1 MKRKKNEANEEINEN
16 KIPDGSISASSD
28 SKAATQ
34 PAAIDPDGVPVVEP
48 EPVAEEPE
56 AAAESVAEASEAL
69 TESVAEASEAV
80 AESVATE
87 SVDEAVADI
96 TSDDAVEEAPVVEV
110 VDSLEAAESEG
121 IIDSVA
127 HADTAVEA
135 AEETADVPTEEP
147 AESGNAEET
156 ADEASVAVD
165 DAEADAVVDEAKAD
179 AEADADE
186 ITETSDEEI
195 TSEAKLESIEPAQDW
210 DIDEPI
216 PMALGAHEVH
226 NIIDSEDPDAPIF
239 QETSTRRSDATL
251 TSKGKKVNWK
261 PRMFLVVMAVVSVI
275 ILVWSVFSL
284 GNLNERLASPLTVGN
299 QDVSNAEFSFMY
311 HYVLL
316 ENGVD
321 IFKDKTASM
330 LAAPGEN
337 GFPTYRDYFLDAT
350 AKEIQTV
357 YMLYDDAV
365 AHGYSIKQDHIDRAK
380 AYIDW
385 LKGKADA
392 IHVDLDTYIKGTFG
406 PYVSKD
412 LILQVL
418 PKVYFTEDYAGNEK
432 LEELK
437 ATEAQAEQAYQ
448 DARNSYDLVSFR
460 LIRITF
466 EAREESYVK
475 TANIHAQQ
483 IVEATNHDQSKFES
497 VAAPHFSGEMKQR
510 LLIPDSTLHRRVR
523 YSEVEENEWR
533 NWLFDTER
541 QPGDCEIFKDDYGF
555 PIIFC
560 FVERVRQDEPLRN
573 VRFFYINLQMED
585 SDIPGIP
592 AADILPLSQTIFD
605 SITDEAS
612 MITLETTY
620 ADELLEGSIRAVQQ
634 TAMYPGNNSA
644 EVDEWVFD
652 PDRQYGDKI
661 LFEGPTQIVILFY
674 VEASPNPEW
683 YDRVN
688 SFIRMD
694 NYQAFVSEKLKDY
707 AYKFHEDGLK
717 HIEDVPS

>member
-1 MKRKKNEANEEINEN
+1 MKRKKNEANEEIKEN
-16 KIPDGSISASSD
+16 QIPDSSNSASSD

-34 PAAIDPDGVPVVEP
+34 PAAIDPDGVPVTVEP
-48 EPVAEEPE
+48 VAEEPVAEEPE
-56 AAAESVAEASEAL
+56 AVAEP
-69 TESVAEASEAV
+69 
-80 AESVATE
+80 VATE
-87 SVDEAVADI
+87 SVDEAAADAV
-96 TSDDAVEEAPVVEV
+96 SEDAVEEAPVVEV

-121 IIDSVA
+121 IIDSVD
-127 HADTAVEA
+127 HAEA
-135 AEETADVPTEEP
+135 AVEETAGTQDEDSAETSESAETVEATENEE
-147 AESGNAEET
+147 AETTDESAADMA
-156 ADEASVAVD
+156 ADEV
-165 DAEADAVVDEAKAD
+165 
-179 AEADADE
+179 EADADE
-186 ITETSDEEI
+186 ITEASEDEI
-195 TSEAKLESIEPAQDW
+195 TSESKLESIEPAQDW

-261 PRMFLVVMAVVSVI
+261 PRMFLIVMAVVSVI

-321 IFKDKTASM
+321 IFKDKTTAM
-330 LAAPGEN
+330 LSAPGEN

-365 AHGYSIKQDHIDRAK
+365 AHGHSIKQDHIDRAN

-406 PYVSKD
+406 PYVTKN

-437 ATEAQAEQAYQ
+437 ATEAQAEKAYQ

-460 LIRITF
+460 MIRIVY

-475 TANIHAQQ
+475 TANIRAQQ
-483 IVEATNHDQSKFES
+483 IIEATNHDQSKFES
-497 VAAPHFSGEMKQR
+497 AAAPHFSGEMKQR
-510 LLIPDSTLHRRVR
+510 LLVPDSTLHRRIR
-523 YSEVEENEWR
+523 YSEVEDNEWR

-541 QPGDCEIFKDDYGF
+541 QSGDCEIFKDNYGF

-560 FVERVRQDEPLRN
+560 FVERVRQEEPLRN

-605 SITDEAS
+605 SISDEAS

-620 ADELLEGSIRAVQQ
+620 ADELLEGSMRAVQQ
-634 TAMYPGNNSA
+634 TAMYPGNNTA
-644 EVDEWVFD
+644 EIDEWVFD
-652 PDRQYGDKI
+652 PDRKYGDKI